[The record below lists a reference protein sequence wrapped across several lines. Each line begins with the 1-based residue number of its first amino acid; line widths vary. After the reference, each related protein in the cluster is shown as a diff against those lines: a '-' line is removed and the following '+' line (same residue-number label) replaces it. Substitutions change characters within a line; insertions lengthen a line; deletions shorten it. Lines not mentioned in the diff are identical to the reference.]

1 MYLKQHGKANMP
13 NSTSP
18 RFGHFCS
25 LCICTALSS
34 GFASNLQADEVRF
47 VTENGITYRE
57 EYRKVRV
64 PIAKEQVERQQQT
77 VHYDSFTTEMKETV
91 QTFYHPVTTYQWV
104 PRWQGPWGMGQP
116 MHLTYEQKP
125 VTQWQPYTRTVRVP
139 VTSHQL
145 VPDTRVVEV
154 PTRVLGFED
163 RLELVSRTPVSPAS
177 VPNNGAQPTYSP
189 AADQTVGT
197 TTNLGSD
204 SARYSATLRKS
215 DGGTTYR

>member
-1 MYLKQHGKANMP
+1 MP
-13 NSTSP
+13 SSTSP
-18 RFGHFCS
+18 RFGHLCS
-25 LCICTALSS
+25 LCIYTALSS

-57 EYRKVRV
+57 EYRKVRD
-64 PIAKEQVERQQQT
+64 PIAKQQVEQQQQT
-77 VHYDSFTTEMKETV
+77 VHYDSFTTQMKETV

-116 MHLTYEQKP
+116 MHLTYERKP

-177 VPNNGAQPTYSP
+177 VPNNGPPPTYSP
-189 AADQTVGT
+189 AAAQTVGT

-215 DGGTTYR
+215 DGSTTHR